1 MTKGVPV
8 VRGVSDSE
16 ADHRDGVEFALS
28 DPTFY
33 PHPVGKIQIEETHI
47 SKVFLTGD
55 FVYKLKKP
63 VDFGF
68 LDFTTLEKRHHY
80 CEQEVLLNQ
89 RLSQDVYLDV
99 VAITLEQSGY
109 ALNGPGQPVEYAVK
123 MRQLP
128 RKKTMLELL
137 RRGKLSDDRLQRLVQ
152 LLARFYEK
160 AQRGPPIYAMG
171 SQMVIEGNVEEDF
184 SQTEPFVPSILNPD
198 KFSRMHDAVRAFLR
212 NNTDLFQRRIET
224 GFICDCHGDLRL
236 GHIYFLDHSHFPG
249 DIQIIDCIEFN
260 DRFRYSDVAADLAFL
275 AMDLDFQGFADV
287 GQTLLTAYAQ
297 EAGDPEVFMLL
308 DFYKCYR
315 AHVRCKVE
323 CLRQATGELAARKAR
338 LAVERAQRYFELAYG
353 YAASLS
359 RQTLWIICGL
369 SGSGKSTIAAELANR
384 LNVRVL
390 SSDATRKKY
399 FGLAPDEPAVIE
411 FGKGIYTRAATAQ
424 TYERMLLLA
433 REELFHGNSVIL
445 DATFSSRQHRELFRC
460 LAVEMGAN
468 IIFAECLC
476 PDAVLRV
483 RLAERQTGSSISD
496 ARLEHLEA
504 QRQAFEPP
512 DELGEDLHLQVSTEQ
527 PLQENLQQI
536 FAAAYLLQG
545 QQTREFQAARVRN
558 MPG

>member
-1 MTKGVPV
+1 
-8 VRGVSDSE
+8 
-16 ADHRDGVEFALS
+16 
-28 DPTFY
+28 
-33 PHPVGKIQIEETHI
+33 
-47 SKVFLTGD
+47 
-55 FVYKLKKP
+55 
-63 VDFGF
+63 
-68 LDFTTLEKRHHY
+68 
-80 CEQEVLLNQ
+80 
-89 RLSQDVYLDV
+89 
-99 VAITLEQSGY
+99 
-109 ALNGPGQPVEYAVK
+109 
-123 MRQLP
+123 
-128 RKKTMLELL
+128 
-137 RRGKLSDDRLQRLVQ
+137 
-152 LLARFYEK
+152 
-160 AQRGPPIYAMG
+160 
-171 SQMVIEGNVEEDF
+171 
-184 SQTEPFVPSILNPD
+184 
-198 KFSRMHDAVRAFLR
+198 
-212 NNTDLFQRRIET
+212 
-224 GFICDCHGDLRL
+224 
-236 GHIYFLDHSHFPG
+236 
-249 DIQIIDCIEFN
+249 
-260 DRFRYSDVAADLAFL
+260 VAADLAFL

-297 EAGDPEVFMLL
+297 EAGDPEVFTLL

-323 CLRQATGELAARKAR
+323 CLRQATGELTARKTR
-338 LAVERAQRYFELAYG
+338 LAVERAQHYFELAYG
-353 YAASLS
+353 YAASFS

-468 IIFAECLC
+468 VIFAECLC

-512 DELGEDLHLQVSTEQ
+512 DELGQDLHLQVSTEQ

-558 MPG
+558 IPG